1 VQLALLKQINK
12 FEINKNEH
20 LFLDLKLLTEKNGK
34 NINIMIFKYCNK
46 SIKSG
51 MDQKHETYLN

>member
-20 LFLDLKLLTEKNGK
+20 LFLDLKLLIEKNGK

-51 MDQKHETYLN
+51 MDQKH

>member
-34 NINIMIFKYCNK
+34 HFKIMIFKYCNK

-51 MDQKHETYLN
+51 MDQKH